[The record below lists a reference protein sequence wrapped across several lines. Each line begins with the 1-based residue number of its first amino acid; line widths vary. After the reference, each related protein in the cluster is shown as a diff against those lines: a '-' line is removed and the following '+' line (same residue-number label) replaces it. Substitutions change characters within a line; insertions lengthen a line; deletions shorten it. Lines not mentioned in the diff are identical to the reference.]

1 MILDH
6 AAPIFDAQIEI
17 FSNSLNLRMS
27 GAGLKLLE
35 ALKINAETRGLKAFH
50 RKVVGSQPSC
60 QYLM

>member
-1 MILDH
+1 
-6 AAPIFDAQIEI
+6 
-17 FSNSLNLRMS
+17 MS